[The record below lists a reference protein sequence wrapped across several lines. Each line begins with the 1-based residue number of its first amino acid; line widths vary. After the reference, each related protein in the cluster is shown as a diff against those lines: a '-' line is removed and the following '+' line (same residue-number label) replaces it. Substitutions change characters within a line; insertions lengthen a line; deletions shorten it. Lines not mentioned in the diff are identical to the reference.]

1 MLLYTYEDYP
11 MKVRNYA
18 DLKIIPANFGKSK
31 MSVVPLQ
38 EEGGMLKKKRENF
51 DFMTIRKV
59 K

>member
-38 EEGGMLKKKRENF
+38 EEGVMLKKKREKF
-51 DFMTIRKV
+51 
-59 K
+59 